1 MKEELREEAVNPEA
15 QRLNFGPKHEM
26 CSEEK
31 QPWDGSSQTATSC
44 ELKFTITGCITLQD
58 PAVVINADKKDI
70 TFCVESESSIKGD
83 TLYLCANKCKTITFI
98 VHENLAF
105 DDSLK
110 VIVTGLGKVVFK
122 IADGKKVELKGNSEV
137 YVLMDK

>member
-1 MKEELREEAVNPEA
+1 MRKRLLTTFLHAIVCALLFYGSAIKADEQVSDDTDRILQVDTDVVRGKQLSSEEMNEELREEAVNPEA

-44 ELKFTITGCITLQD
+44 ELKFTINGCITLQD

-83 TLYLCANKCKTITFI
+83 TLYL
-98 VHENLAF
+98 
-105 DDSLK
+105 
-110 VIVTGLGKVVFK
+110 
-122 IADGKKVELKGNSEV
+122 
-137 YVLMDK
+137 